1 MDIQQLQNL
10 PIEEQLKELE
20 QLKEQLNHERE
31 QLKGTIRELEQSLK
45 EKQAHAKN
53 LVAGTREH
61 TEAEI
66 SIIVGSVKR
75 VRNELGLKNKELLFL
90 GEALKQAEKLLQGR
104 LTDIQAQDA
113 REKIRLLIEQL
124 LLKEGEDREERV
136 KALQD
141 IFTRTKRDEEK
152 VSELEKK
159 IEESPVTQKAKE
171 EAEERADYLGNK
183 EKLAKPYLTSDLEKA
198 KFYGSSTELKEGT
211 SYADEAEKWKGM
223 YSQDQEAS
231 RKDYVTGRDQ
241 QEQAQHVRF
250 KTVMDEAI
258 AKEQNVYRSR
268 ND

>member
-124 LLKEGEDREERV
+124 LLNQG
-136 KALQD
+136 
-141 IFTRTKRDEEK
+141 
-152 VSELEKK
+152 
-159 IEESPVTQKAKE
+159 
-171 EAEERADYLGNK
+171 
-183 EKLAKPYLTSDLEKA
+183 
-198 KFYGSSTELKEGT
+198 
-211 SYADEAEKWKGM
+211 
-223 YSQDQEAS
+223 
-231 RKDYVTGRDQ
+231 
-241 QEQAQHVRF
+241 
-250 KTVMDEAI
+250 
-258 AKEQNVYRSR
+258 QNRQ
-268 ND
+268 